1 MDNSSDKNIK
11 EDFCPVC
18 IASVPLAF
26 ALVSSSEDSHEQEQK
41 QKEHDQK
48 HKKKRSSSNYIYPLL
63 FIIFCIAVFYYFKK

>member
-26 ALVSSSEDSHEQEQK
+26 ALVSSSEDNHEQK
-41 QKEHDQK
+41 QEQEQK